1 MSQLSDEIVESQK
14 ARSELLKWK
23 AISVAALGAAGL
35 GLSGP
40 TVPQADLA
48 LCFIPLV
55 CAYIDLQCR
64 HLTLR
69 ILVIGTYRAKKA
81 KAGVQGAPAEPEE
94 AYLER
99 YEPYARAAARKGVF
113 SLEGAALVT
122 SSALLSLGLIL
133 LPALLDVTILP
144 HRNVLVA
151 SGATGVVLILAV
163 EIAFRVLRRRIDELQ
178 LP

>member
-40 TVPQADLA
+40 TVPQADFA

-55 CAYIDLQCR
+55 SAYIDLQCR
-64 HLTLR
+64 HLSLR
-69 ILVIGTYRAKKA
+69 IMVIGTYRAKRA
-81 KAGVQGAPAEPEE
+81 TAGAQGAAADPEE
-94 AYLER
+94 AYLGP

-133 LPALLDVTILP
+133 LPGLLDQTLLP
-144 HRNVLVA
+144 HGKVLVV
-151 SGATGVVLILAV
+151 SGAIGLILVLTV
-163 EIAFRVLRRRIDELQ
+163 EIAYRVLRWRIDELQ